1 MHRVLAMNPPPPPPS
16 SYERGRKKSLDVTA
30 IPYEHGVEGSAGR
43 REECGHTGLEP
54 RVPVVDEGVDA
65 AEDIGN

>member
-1 MHRVLAMNPPPPPPS
+1 MHRVLAMKPPPLPPLTR
-16 SYERGRKKSLDVTA
+16 EVVKKSLDVTA

-54 RVPVVDEGVDA
+54 RVPVVDEGIDA